1 MNNAAF
7 DREEI
12 IGNSNVRS
20 VFVPNKPIDSVELFC
35 GRQQEVARILEC
47 MGTEGMHLLLYGDR
61 GVGKTSLSQITCT
74 ILLREHKI
82 PSFFIKRCDSGDT
95 FASIAK
101 SILEELKIKCVHKQQ
116 STWGI
121 ASFWNLFS
129 IRKGGCKEYV
139 TSDDINSPSWVAKK
153 IHHHSGVFLIDEV
166 DVLKHIEDK
175 EKLAELIKQL
185 SDYQS
190 QFTIFI
196 VGISKT
202 AKELIGGHP
211 SVQRCIKE
219 IQLQRMSDS
228 ELTDIITRG
237 AERLHLSF
245 SESVQRSIV
254 KASAGFPYFTQ
265 LLALK
270 SAEEAVAKG
279 VNYVTEDDFVVAV
292 RRAVDDLEGS
302 LKDHYDAA
310 IIGQKMER
318 NKRILLAAAL
328 CGEDFFTA
336 KQLKD
341 NYAAVCNQN
350 ISQQELNNFLSP
362 NIISGGYTT
371 ILRRVAK
378 GTYIFNDPRM
388 PSFIRLINNYIE

>member
-1 MNNAAF
+1 M
-7 DREEI
+7 
-12 IGNSNVRS
+12 
-20 VFVPNKPIDSVELFC
+20 
-35 GRQQEVARILEC
+35 
-47 MGTEGMHLLLYGDR
+47 
-61 GVGKTSLSQITCT
+61 
-74 ILLREHKI
+74 
-82 PSFFIKRCDSGDT
+82 
-95 FASIAK
+95 
-101 SILEELKIKCVHKQQ
+101 
-116 STWGI
+116 
-121 ASFWNLFS
+121 
-129 IRKGGCKEYV
+129 
-139 TSDDINSPSWVAKK
+139 
-153 IHHHSGVFLIDEV
+153 
-166 DVLKHIEDK
+166 LKHIEDK

-310 IIGQKMER
+310 IIGQR
-318 NKRILLAAAL
+318 WNVINA
-328 CGEDFFTA
+328 
-336 KQLKD
+336 
-341 NYAAVCNQN
+341 YY
-350 ISQQELNNFLSP
+350 SQQHFVERIFLQLNS
-362 NIISGGYTT
+362 
-371 ILRRVAK
+371 
-378 GTYIFNDPRM
+378 
-388 PSFIRLINNYIE
+388 